1 MLREFRQIEK
11 KHHDVVTKVKKKR
24 KTADT
29 VSSWRVKHERRALV
43 VLVLR
48 CRKYL
53 GQRSRPRGSE
63 KRTSVGCPR
72 SRVFLPSGLR
82 VSVFGRNLSEH
93 GAD

>member
-1 MLREFRQIEK
+1 MLREFRQNEK
-11 KHHDVVTKVKKKR
+11 KHHDVVTKVKKK
-24 KTADT
+24 
-29 VSSWRVKHERRALV
+29 SSWRAKHERRALV